1 MEAGESFKAK
11 QFNKLHHIL
20 IHSDAM
26 QLLSTEDAAQR
37 LGLHPETVRRFLRE
51 GILRGVKIGRNH
63 RIEESE
69 IAAYIERLKAAQSKQ
84 GDQS

>member
-1 MEAGESFKAK
+1 MFSRGDNTSGG
-11 QFNKLHHIL
+11 IL

-51 GILRGVKIGRNH
+51 GVLRGVKIGRNH

-69 IAAYIERLKAAQSKQ
+69 LAAYIERLKQAQNGS
-84 GDQS
+84 GGAT